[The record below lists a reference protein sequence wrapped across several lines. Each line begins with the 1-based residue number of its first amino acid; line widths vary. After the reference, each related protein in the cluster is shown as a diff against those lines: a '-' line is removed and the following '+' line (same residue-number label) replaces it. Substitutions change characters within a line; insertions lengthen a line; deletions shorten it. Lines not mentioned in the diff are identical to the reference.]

1 MEEKQITL
9 DATTV
14 QFIIDKLE
22 ALKEIDELNLTDWFN
37 VECTEDR
44 MHTAKNYIECGNLI
58 QYLKETL
65 YGN

>member
-9 DATTV
+9 DAATV
-14 QFIIDKLE
+14 QSIIELLE
-22 ALKEIDELNLTDWFN
+22 GLKEIREFNLTDWSSI
-37 VECTEDR
+37 ECTEDR
-44 MHTAKNYIECGNLI
+44 MGMAEDYIECGTII